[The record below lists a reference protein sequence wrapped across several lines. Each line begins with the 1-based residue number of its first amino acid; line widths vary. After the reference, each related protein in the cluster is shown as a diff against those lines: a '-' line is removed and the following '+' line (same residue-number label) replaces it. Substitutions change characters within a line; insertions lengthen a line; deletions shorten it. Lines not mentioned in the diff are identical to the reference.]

1 MTWVLTTVLRYVVG
15 TTMVDKYVLV
25 TKSVAVETDNW
36 VETSVSVCVSVLKY
50 VWSEVNVEVAVSVC
64 STV

>member
-25 TKSVAVETDNW
+25 TKSVAVETDSW

-64 STV
+64 SIV

>member
-1 MTWVLTTVLRYVVG
+1 MTLVLTSVLRYVVG
-15 TTMVDKYVLV
+15 TTTVDKYVLV
-25 TKSVAVETDNW
+25 TKSVAVETDSW
-36 VETSVSVCVSVLKY
+36 VEVSVSVCVSVLKY

>member
-64 STV
+64 SIV

>member
-25 TKSVAVETDNW
+25 TKSVAVDTDNW
-36 VETSVSVCVSVLKY
+36 VETSVSVCVSVFKY

>member
-36 VETSVSVCVSVLKY
+36 VETSVRVCVSVLKY